1 LLDQLLFLLSCV
13 GNCDLFSN
21 FSNGLVSRS
30 DVSVD
35 FNLFFGKSS
44 DCSGESFGLCL
55 SFRSHFSES
64 GLLGKS
70 SLIGLE
76 GFNLSFDDFVF
87 ELFFFLLLDDN
98 FFLGFSIISFII
110 DNTDGLNKL
119 SDDSLLILD
128 DCGSSIS
135 LVEGLTLRLA
145 LQLVDLS
152 VGVDLGLDLLEFVLE
167 SL

>member
-1 LLDQLLFLLSCV
+1 M
-13 GNCDLFSN
+13 
-21 FSNGLVSRS
+21 
-30 DVSVD
+30 
-35 FNLFFGKSS
+35 
-44 DCSGESFGLCL
+44 
-55 SFRSHFSES
+55 
-64 GLLGKS
+64 
-70 SLIGLE
+70 IGLE

-128 DCGSSIS
+128 DCASSIS